1 MELTYRDS
9 DKMFVFAGTT
19 YADRDIPRD
28 AGFKWHPDRRFWY
41 TLDAEIAAEL
51 REYADEATQEALA
64 TALASASEV
73 ADERAA
79 AEDAKIASSKATSSD
94 IVIPAPAG
102 LSYMPF
108 QKAGIEY
115 ALSRKETLIADE
127 QGLGKTIQVLGV
139 ANFELDRREGNLKI
153 LIVAPKIALRNW
165 MREAQKWLIRQH
177 SIAVWTTKSQ
187 AAADICIVNY
197 DILSKPIIAAA
208 LRAQTWDI
216 AAYDEAHALKDFKA
230 KRTQHALGSRKDK
243 IEPIRAGR
251 RLFLTGTPILN
262 RPIELFPLLSAMGV
276 AGCTGFFDYAKRFCA
291 GRETKF
297 GFDASGA
304 SNLPELQAL
313 LRKSVM
319 VRRLKKDVLTEL
331 PAKRYA
337 AVELDADTP
346 ELRKCITAEARFAKD
361 SEARSENL
369 KAEIA
374 ALKASHA
381 GEATVAAAM
390 ARLRAGKLADFHE
403 MSRLRHDTALAKVP
417 GVVEHVSEFLG
428 GGEESLL
435 LFAHHTDVITAL
447 EAGIREAGYEC
458 AVITGA
464 TSEADRQKA
473 QDDVQAKRKRVFI
486 GSMRACGVAITLT
499 AASTV
504 IFAEQDWVPGIMRQ
518 AEDRAHRIGQESA
531 VLVQYLVV
539 DGSFDCTMAAKVVA
553 KEGVIDAALDGS
565 DEIEAISVAPVMEM
579 VAEAEGAAPEA
590 IAPEAIEPEAIELT
604 DEVAIAEPALELAA
618 PDEVALISVAP
629 AAELPAAPEAAPIV
643 KRGRGRPP
651 VGEKAMSP
659 ADRRRAWKAA
669 NQVIRVELPGEL
681 MARIRDERAMR
692 GMSTIE
698 LLAAALDALVAR
710 EAGELDKAA

>member
-41 TLDAEIAAEL
+41 TLDAEIAGAL
-51 REYADEATQEALA
+51 SEYADEATQEALT

-73 ADERAA
+73 AIAHAA

-94 IVIPAPAG
+94 IAIPAPEG

-127 QGLGKTIQVLGV
+127 QGLGKTIQVMGI
-139 ANFELDRREGNLKI
+139 ANFELARREGNLKI

-177 SIAVWTTKSQ
+177 SVAIWSTKSQ
-187 AAADICIVNY
+187 ASADIVIVNY
-197 DILSKPIIAAA
+197 DILSKPVLAAA
-208 LRAQTWDI
+208 LRAQEWDI
-216 AAYDEAHALKDFKA
+216 AAFDEAHALKEYKS
-230 KRTQHALGSRKDK
+230 KRTQYALGSRKSGIAP
-243 IEPIRAGR
+243 IEARR

-291 GRETKF
+291 GRDTKF

-304 SNLPELQAL
+304 SNLGELQAL

-346 ELRKCITAEARFAKD
+346 ELRKCITAEAKFAKA

-374 ALKASHA
+374 ALKASRA
-381 GEATVAAAM
+381 GEATVGAAM

-403 MSRLRHDTALAKVP
+403 MSRLRHETALAKVP
-417 GVVEHVSEFLG
+417 GVVEHVRE
-428 GGEESLL
+428 GGEESVL
-435 LFAHHTDVITAL
+435 LFAHHTDVIAAI
-447 EAGIREAGYEC
+447 EAGIKAAGYEC

-473 QDDVQAKRKRVFI
+473 QDDIQGKRKRVFI

-504 IFAEQDWVPGIMRQ
+504 IFAEQDWGPAIMRQ

-565 DEIEAISVAPVMEM
+565 DEEEEARAEVATISVAPVMEM
-579 VAEAEGAAPEA
+579 VAEAE
-590 IAPEAIEPEAIELT
+590 AIEPEAIEPT
-604 DEVAIAEPALELAA
+604 GEVAIAEPEA
-618 PDEVALISVAP
+618 VALISVAP
-629 AAELPAAPEAAPIV
+629 VMELPAAPEAEPIV

-651 VGEKAMSP
+651 AGEKAMSP
-659 ADRRRAWKAA
+659 AERRRAWKSA

-681 MARIRDERAMR
+681 MARIRDERAER

-698 LLAAALDALVAR
+698 LLTAALDALAAG